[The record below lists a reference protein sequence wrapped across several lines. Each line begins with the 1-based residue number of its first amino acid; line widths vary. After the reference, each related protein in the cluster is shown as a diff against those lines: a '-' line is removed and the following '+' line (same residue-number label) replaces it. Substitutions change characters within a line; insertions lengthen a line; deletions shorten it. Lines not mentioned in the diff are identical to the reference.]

1 MIFGEI
7 ICLYIIFDKIIFLY
21 INTVG
26 TKNSDIGEYFF
37 DKQISSFDGYD
48 IERDS
53 IFGKI
58 ICGYSWTPGWPLST

>member
-26 TKNSDIGEYFF
+26 TKNSDIGEYCF
-37 DKQISSFDGYD
+37 DKQISSLDGYD
-48 IERDS
+48 I
-53 IFGKI
+53 
-58 ICGYSWTPGWPLST
+58 